1 MKQVDIIIPVY
12 NGLEDLEKCVDSIKR
27 HTDLSVHRVILVDDK
42 SPDEQVLPYLRSLAE
57 ECEGILLIE
66 SEKNQGFSASVN
78 KGMQYSDRDVILL
91 NSDTIV
97 TARWVEKIAACAYFS
112 AAVATV
118 TPMSNAAT
126 LCSVPEFL
134 KDNPLPEGYS
144 VDDMAELVEA
154 CSIRRYPRISVA
166 VGFCMYIKREVL
178 NRIGFFDAE
187 AFGKGYGEE
196 NDFCY
201 RAEKQGY
208 IHVMCDDT
216 FIYHKGTAS
225 FDTEEKKK
233 LIQEHEEILKERHM
247 EYVRKNER
255 YCQENPNWDLLENIK
270 LYLDMDYKKPGVLYL
285 TDRRVRENNG
295 YKEFFVVRAGNEFE
309 VRAYCGEKKAFFRFP
324 VPEQGIQ
331 LDLVREPEE
340 ELFLSLMRAFH
351 LTEVKWSGLDGF
363 SLRTYPTLAR
373 EVENPKE
380 EYNAREILKGYLLGQ
395 GKYLSSA
402 DREEG
407 IITGQLTHLQQ
418 KYDTLL
424 EDYRVMQDELIR
436 IYSSK
441 RYQLADFMGRMI
453 EPFKG
458 HQE

>member
-12 NGLEDLEKCVDSIKR
+12 NGLEDLKKCVDSVKR
-27 HTDLSVHRVILVDDK
+27 HTDLKVHRVILVDDK
-42 SPDEQVLPYLRSLAE
+42 SPDPQVLPYLRSLQQ

-66 SEKNQGFSASVN
+66 SEKNEGFSASVN
-78 KGMQYSDRDVILL
+78 KGMEYSNRDVILL

-97 TARWVEKIAACAYFS
+97 TAGWVEKMTACAYFS

-178 NRIGFFDAE
+178 NCIGFFDAA

-201 RAEKQGY
+201 RAEKRGY

-233 LIQEHEEILKERHM
+233 LIQEHEEILRERHL
-247 EYVRKNER
+247 EYVKQNET
-255 YCQENPNWDLLENIK
+255 YCRENPNWDLLENIK
-270 LYLDMDYKKPGVLYL
+270 LYMDMDYKTPGVLYL
-285 TDRRVRENNG
+285 TNRRVRENSG
-295 YKEFFVVRAGNEFE
+295 YKEFFAVRVGNEFE

-324 VPEQGIQ
+324 VPKQGIQ

-351 LTEVKWSGLDGF
+351 LTEVKWSSLEGF
-363 SLRTYPTLAR
+363 SLGTYPTLAR
-373 EVENPKE
+373 EVENPKKD
-380 EYNAREILKGYLLGQ
+380 YDTREILKGYLLGQ
-395 GKYLSSA
+395 KKYLSYA

-407 IITGQLTHLQQ
+407 TMTAQLTHLQQ

-424 EDYRVMQDELIR
+424 EDYREMQDELIR
-436 IYSSK
+436 IYGSK
-441 RYQLADFMGRMI
+441 RYQLADFMGRMSKL
-453 EPFKG
+453 FKR
-458 HQE
+458 H

>member
-12 NGLEDLEKCVDSIKR
+12 NGLEDLKKCVDSIKR

-42 SPDEQVLPYLRSLAE
+42 SPDEQVLPYLRSLAQ

-66 SEKNQGFSASVN
+66 SEKNEGFSASVN
-78 KGMQYSDRDVILL
+78 KGMKYSDRDVILL

-97 TARWVEKIAACAYFS
+97 TAGWVEKITTCAYFS
-112 AAVATV
+112 AAIATV

-154 CSIRRYPRISVA
+154 CSIRRYPKISVA
-166 VGFCMYIKREVL
+166 VGFCMYIKRTVL
-178 NRIGFFDAE
+178 NQIGFFDAE

-225 FDTEEKKK
+225 FDTEEKRK

-270 LYLDMDYKKPGVLYL
+270 LYMDMEYKTPGVLYL
-285 TDRRVRENNG
+285 TEHRVRENAG
-295 YKEFFVVRAGNEFE
+295 YKEFFAVRTGNEFE
-309 VRAYCGEKKAFFRFP
+309 VRAYCGENKAFFRFP
-324 VPEQGIQ
+324 VPEQGTRP
-331 LDLVREPEE
+331 DLVRETEE
-340 ELFLSLMRAFH
+340 ELFLSLMRAFN

-373 EVENPKE
+373 EAE
-380 EYNAREILKGYLLGQ
+380 EPGKGYNARELLKGYLLGK
-395 GKYLSSA
+395 GKYLSEA

-407 IITGQLTHLQQ
+407 IITGQLTHLQ
-418 KYDTLL
+418 KRYDTLL
-424 EDYRVMQDELIR
+424 EDYKVMQDELIR

-441 RYQLADFMGRMI
+441 RFQLADFMGRMI

-458 HQE
+458 H